1 MAEDRDKKDEK
12 QDSGMSDAEGTTVQE
27 VPGTSPDARVTAD
40 PDVVEQ
46 MDSDTEAKQ
55 AEAEMSDLER
65 RRAEID
71 SDAPTE
77 PPETS
82 TEDVDVVVAQD
93 PVAQQIEPAT
103 DMTGMRMVAPCWT
116 NTGYWGPQDESLHP
130 AVRALRAAYPDDVL
144 EVVFFRDE
152 VTVRVNA
159 HRWLDMFAMLRS
171 DPDLA
176 YRILTDLTAVD
187 MLRLRRDQ
195 HRFDVVGTMYSVK
208 NRQRLRLKASIAE
221 SEGIDTLTTVHRTAG
236 WLERECYDM
245 FGITFHG
252 HPDLRRMLLPED
264 WDEGHPLRKDYP
276 MRGYKQY
283 VQPGFENP
291 TPRIRDF
298 RRL

>member
-1 MAEDRDKKDEK
+1 MARDQNDKEK
-12 QDSGMSDAEGTTVQE
+12 QDSGLADAEGTEVQD
-27 VPGTSPDARVTAD
+27 VPGTGSDPDVTAD
-40 PDVVEQ
+40 PEMVEQ

-55 AEAEMSDLER
+55 ATAEMSDQQR
-65 RRAEID
+65 RLAEAD
-71 SDAPTE
+71 VPQ
-77 PPETS
+77 PEKPAEAS
-82 TEDVDVVVAQD
+82 TEDVDVAVAQA
-93 PVAQQIEPAT
+93 PVDYSMEPAT
-103 DMTGMRMVAPCWT
+103 DKTGMRAIAPAWI
-116 NTGYWGPQDESLHP
+116 NTGYWGPQDEAAHP
-130 AVRALRAAYPDDVL
+130 AVRALRAAFPDDVV

-159 HRWLDMFAMLRS
+159 SRWADMFAMLRS
-171 DPDLA
+171 DPDLS

-187 MLRLRRDQ
+187 MLRLRRTE
-195 HRFDVVGTMYSVK
+195 HRFDVVGTLYSVK
-208 NRQRLRLKASIAE
+208 NRQRLRLKSSISE
-221 SEGIDTLTTVHRTAG
+221 SEGIDSITGVHRTAG

-291 TPRIRDF
+291 APRIRDF